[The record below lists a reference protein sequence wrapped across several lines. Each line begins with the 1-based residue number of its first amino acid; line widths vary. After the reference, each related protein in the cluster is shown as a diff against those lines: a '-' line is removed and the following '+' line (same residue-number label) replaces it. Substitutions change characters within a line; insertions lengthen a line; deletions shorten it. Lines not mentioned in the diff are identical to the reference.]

1 MINIYTKQWDNII
14 SKCYSSYLADNA
26 TSNNILGDTT
36 GIHINQQLSHVEI
49 SPNISTDT
57 IYSFCIQN
65 NIYIPGLISS
75 EQYTILNILSNQ
87 VHHYFDMIHNHVV
100 CFYTHT
106 GIIHST
112 EHQFKYVCSQ
122 PYIFNITK
130 VVIRFYLPHNIVA
143 YQRFVNISNPIN
155 TSLYT
160 ITHINT
166 LNTSCIVWDVK
177 TTHSNVSH
185 KNISEQRQNILSSIN
200 SQLTPLK
207 HSDTYLQFNASVID
221 LFGLKKLSNNII
233 TSCDYTIK
241 SNHTS
246 QYPIHIDLE
255 YQTEIICKPCHV
267 QAIVSFINNNHKGNL
282 LLIPFKPTQYHIL
295 TFGNQSEVMM
305 SIHIDTHYS
314 NLILDYLNIPFVL
327 SQSSTNLSDIEHK
340 RINKFISNHQW
351 CELYQNEQ
359 QQSYHEPQQ
368 SYHEPQQSYHE
379 PQQSYHEPQQS
390 YHEPQQSYHEP
401 QQSYHEPQQSYHEPQ
416 QSYHEP
422 QQSYHEPRQ
431 SYHEP
436 QQSYHEPQQSYHEPQ
451 QSYHEPQQS
460 YHEPQQSYHEPQQ
473 SYHEHVDNESIITE
487 CENSIDV
494 VVADK
499 QCITMDNK
507 GVLNE
512 CENSIDV
519 VISNS
524 ITLHVDIM
532 KTDVLE
538 KITIPFIY
546 DHLEVEPQIRDN
558 IFQPIST
565 CENEYV
571 LFERSN
577 TCMENLDDVYELIKL
592 EVDND
597 YVVNSCNT
605 EVVNDY
611 VVNRGDTEVVI
622 DNDIR
627 ECGAIS
633 CDVYDYED
641 ISINHIFDLSKNHHS
656 VDTDKIDQAITP
668 WESVHV
674 MNDISDEILG
684 PNKKMKQAIHTVLK
698 SKNTINALK
707 KYKR

>member
-379 PQQSYHEPQQS
+379 
-390 YHEPQQSYHEP
+390 
-401 QQSYHEPQQSYHEPQ
+401 
-416 QSYHEP
+416 
-422 QQSYHEPRQ
+422 
-431 SYHEP
+431 
-436 QQSYHEPQQSYHEPQ
+436 
-451 QSYHEPQQS
+451 
-460 YHEPQQSYHEPQQ
+460 
-473 SYHEHVDNESIITE
+473 HVDNESIITE

>member
-1 MINIYTKQWDNII
+1 
-14 SKCYSSYLADNA
+14 
-26 TSNNILGDTT
+26 
-36 GIHINQQLSHVEI
+36 
-49 SPNISTDT
+49 
-57 IYSFCIQN
+57 
-65 NIYIPGLISS
+65 
-75 EQYTILNILSNQ
+75 
-87 VHHYFDMIHNHVV
+87 
-100 CFYTHT
+100 
-106 GIIHST
+106 
-112 EHQFKYVCSQ
+112 
-122 PYIFNITK
+122 
-130 VVIRFYLPHNIVA
+130 
-143 YQRFVNISNPIN
+143 
-155 TSLYT
+155 
-160 ITHINT
+160 
-166 LNTSCIVWDVK
+166 
-177 TTHSNVSH
+177 
-185 KNISEQRQNILSSIN
+185 
-200 SQLTPLK
+200 
-207 HSDTYLQFNASVID
+207 
-221 LFGLKKLSNNII
+221 
-233 TSCDYTIK
+233 
-241 SNHTS
+241 
-246 QYPIHIDLE
+246 
-255 YQTEIICKPCHV
+255 
-267 QAIVSFINNNHKGNL
+267 
-282 LLIPFKPTQYHIL
+282 
-295 TFGNQSEVMM
+295 
-305 SIHIDTHYS
+305 
-314 NLILDYLNIPFVL
+314 
-327 SQSSTNLSDIEHK
+327 
-340 RINKFISNHQW
+340 
-351 CELYQNEQ
+351 
-359 QQSYHEPQQ
+359 
-368 SYHEPQQSYHE
+368 
-379 PQQSYHEPQQS
+379 
-390 YHEPQQSYHEP
+390 
-401 QQSYHEPQQSYHEPQ
+401 
-416 QSYHEP
+416 
-422 QQSYHEPRQ
+422 
-431 SYHEP
+431 
-436 QQSYHEPQQSYHEPQ
+436 
-451 QSYHEPQQS
+451 
-460 YHEPQQSYHEPQQ
+460 
-473 SYHEHVDNESIITE
+473 
-487 CENSIDV
+487 
-494 VVADK
+494 
-499 QCITMDNK
+499 MDNK